1 MESSGAGVKKI
12 LVVEDE
18 PEINQVCRRVL
29 GSKGFEV
36 DVAVNGVAAQDM
48 LGKKDY
54 DLCIIDIRTPVMN
67 GKQLYQLIVQKYPK
81 LANRVIFTSGDVADS
96 YTQRFLELVGRPFLP
111 KPFTPDEL
119 KTIVMENLERV
130 E

>member
-1 MESSGAGVKKI
+1 MESSDVKRI

-18 PEINQVCRRVL
+18 PAINQVCQRVL
-29 GSKGFEV
+29 GSEGFEV
-36 DVAVNGVAAQDM
+36 DAAVNGVVAQDM

-67 GKQLYQLIVQKYPK
+67 GKQLYQLIIQKYPK
-81 LANRVIFTSGDVADS
+81 LANRVIFTTGDVANE
-96 YTQRFLELVGRPFLP
+96 YTQRFLKLAGRPFLL

-119 KTIVMENLERV
+119 KTIVRETLERM

>member
-1 MESSGAGVKKI
+1 MESSDVKRI

-18 PEINQVCRRVL
+18 PEINRVCQRVL
-29 GSKGFEV
+29 GSEGFEV
-36 DVAVNGVAAQDM
+36 DVAVNGNVAQDM

-67 GKQLYQLIVQKYPK
+67 GKQLYQRIIQKYPE
-81 LANRVIFTSGDVADS
+81 LASRVIFTTGDVADG
-96 YTQRFLELVGRPFLP
+96 YTQRFLELAGRPFLL

-119 KTIVMENLERV
+119 KTIVRETLKQIEQ
-130 E
+130 